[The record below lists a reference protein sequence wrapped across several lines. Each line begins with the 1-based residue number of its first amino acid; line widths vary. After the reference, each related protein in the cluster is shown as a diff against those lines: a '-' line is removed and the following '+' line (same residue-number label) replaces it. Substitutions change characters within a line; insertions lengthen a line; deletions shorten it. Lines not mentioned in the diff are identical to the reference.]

1 MLLRQDGAALGQ
13 GTEQG
18 MGQDPGYVE
27 ETEQMGLLFA
37 FPLT

>member
-1 MLLRQDGAALGQ
+1 MPPCQDGAALGQ

-27 ETEQMGLLFA
+27 ETEQMGLLFT